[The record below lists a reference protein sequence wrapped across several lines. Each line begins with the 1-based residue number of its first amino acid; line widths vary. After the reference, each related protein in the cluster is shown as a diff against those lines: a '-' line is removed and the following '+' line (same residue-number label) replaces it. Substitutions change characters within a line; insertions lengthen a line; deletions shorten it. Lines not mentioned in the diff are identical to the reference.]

1 MNTFGTHIRLTTFG
15 ESHGPAMGGVIDGL
29 PSRFRIDFDAIATA
43 MARRRPGSGPLAS
56 GRRESDIPEFLSGL
70 TPDGVTLGTPVA
82 FIVRNTDARSRDYD
96 AMRDVYRPGHAD
108 FTYDCRYGLRDHRGG
123 GRASARETVSRVVAG
138 AIAMQLLESVGIRI
152 DTLLASAGE
161 ASLSGIVDAWER
173 NEDFTPDPVE
183 MERIHE
189 AIAAARRDGD
199 SIGGTVCCR
208 ISGIPAGIGDPVYGK
223 LSARLSDAMIGIN
236 AAKGFEYGSG
246 FAAAC
251 RRGSENNDLFTTDA
265 EDRIVT
271 ATNRAGGILGG
282 ISDGMPVWFRVAF
295 KPTPSIRREQ
305 RTVDRQGRPTVISV
319 EGRHDP
325 CVALRG
331 AAVVEAM
338 AALTVADMMAARGY
352 FFTENPNLPITG
364 PSSR

>member
-29 PSRFRIDFDAIATA
+29 PSRFRIDFDAIDAA
-43 MARRRPGSGPLAS
+43 MARRRPGGGPLVS
-56 GRRESDIPEFLSGL
+56 GRCESDVPEFLSGL

-82 FIVRNTDARSRDYD
+82 FIVRNTDSRSRDYD
-96 AMRDVYRPGHAD
+96 ALRDVYRPGHAD
-108 FTYDCRYGLRDHRGG
+108 FTYDSRYGIRDHRGG

-138 AIAMQLLESVGIRI
+138 AIAMQLLESAGISI
-152 DTLLASAGE
+152 ETFLASAGD
-161 ASLSGIVDAWER
+161 ASLSGIAEAWESGR
-173 NEDFTPDPVE
+173 AFTPDPVE
-183 MERIHE
+183 TGRIHE

-223 LSARLSDAMIGIN
+223 LSARLSEAMMGIN

-246 FAAAC
+246 FAAAR
-251 RRGSENNDLFTTDA
+251 RRGSENNDLFTTDS
-265 EDRIVT
+265 EGGIVT
-271 ATNRAGGILGG
+271 STNRAGGILGG

-295 KPTPSIRREQ
+295 KATPSIRREQ
-305 RTVDRQGRPTVISV
+305 QTVDRQGRPTVISV

-331 AAVVEAM
+331 VAVVEAM
-338 AALTVADMMAARGY
+338 TALTVADMMAARGY
-352 FFTENPNLPITG
+352 FLTENPNLPITG